1 MAKKQQKKAPKAAS
15 KASKPVKKAQVKVK
29 PKAPAKKVAKS
40 AKASSAPKKTAKA
53 AKPPSKT
60 PSKPKATK
68 PQPGQPQAK
77 TPLLERITPP
87 TSLKV
92 KPEIP
97 PSIPAEKLKLTPAFL
112 ETQKSRLLELRDHIL
127 DQMQEVAHESLR
139 SDNGSDNA
147 SAHGL
152 HQADAGSDAYERDF
166 ALSLLSQ
173 EQDALYEIEEA
184 LKRIEN
190 RTYGI
195 CEISGQ
201 GIPKARLEAI
211 PFARYT
217 VEQQAIIE
225 KENRARNRWNTAPQF
240 MESAENFF
248 EEEDES
254 SDEEEK
260 SRLKE

>member
-15 KASKPVKKAQVKVK
+15 KAVK
-29 PKAPAKKVAKS
+29 PAKAKAKTKAAAKPAKKAASPAKAKS
-40 AKASSAPKKTAKA
+40 APQKA
-53 AKPPSKT
+53 AKPAPA
-60 PSKPKATK
+60 KPKAKVSKVEASRHPVSAT
-68 PQPGQPQAK
+68 P
-77 TPLLERITPP
+77 PLLGRL
-87 TSLKV
+87 SLPASPKE

-97 PSIPAEKLKLTPAFL
+97 PSIPADKVKLTSAFL
-112 ETQKSRLLELRDHIL
+112 DTQKTRLLDLRDHIL

-190 RTYGI
+190 HTYGI

-225 KENRARNRWNTAPQF
+225 KENRGRNRWNTSPQF

-254 SDEEEK
+254 SEEEEK

>member
-1 MAKKQQKKAPKAAS
+1 MAKKQQKKASKAAS
-15 KASKPVKKAQVKVK
+15 KAVKPAKAKVK
-29 PKAPAKKVAKS
+29 IKAKAAPKPAKKAAS
-40 AKASSAPKKTAKA
+40 PAKAKSAPKKA
-53 AKPPSKT
+53 AKPAP
-60 PSKPKATK
+60 
-68 PQPGQPQAK
+68 AK
-77 TPLLERITPP
+77 TKISKVEAPHPQTAAHPPLLGRLSLPSTP
-87 TSLKV
+87 KE

-97 PSIPAEKLKLTPAFL
+97 PSIPADKVKLTPAFL
-112 ETQKSRLLELRDHIL
+112 ETQKTRLLDLRDHIL

-190 RTYGI
+190 HTYGI

-225 KENRARNRWNTAPQF
+225 KENRGRNRWNTSPQF

-254 SDEEEK
+254 SEEEEK